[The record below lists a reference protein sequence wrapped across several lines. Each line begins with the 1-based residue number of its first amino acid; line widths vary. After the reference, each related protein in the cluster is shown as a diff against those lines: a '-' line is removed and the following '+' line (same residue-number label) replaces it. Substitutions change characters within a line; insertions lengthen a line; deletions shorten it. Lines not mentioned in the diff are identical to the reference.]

1 MKKKGKLTLN
11 NQEKGWIIMRL
22 KLNVIQA
29 DRNFPGP
36 TQTRIEFNHIID
48 DFFIGGKQYCY
59 PDLEC
64 LVEELKKDLD
74 LILKKGKKFTKM
86 RGNKNG

>member
-1 MKKKGKLTLN
+1 
-11 NQEKGWIIMRL
+11 MRL

-29 DRNFPGP
+29 DKNFPGP
-36 TQTRIEFNHIID
+36 TQTRIEINHIND
-48 DFFIGGKQYCY
+48 DFFISGKQYSY

-74 LILKKGKKFTKM
+74 LILKEGKKIYE
-86 RGNKNG
+86 REGE